1 MALVGLNAAEMQ
13 RILGMKKRPASQA
26 VRKSRTTQT
35 SGAKILDSILG
46 RWVPRRRQNLR
57 IPAHRLGAVN
67 RRYTRAHELAHTPL
81 PDNPHFDARTER
93 AADQIAAE
101 LLTSP
106 PTEYAA
112 AETIY
117 GPHTGAIARE
127 LGVTTHLLAVWR
139 ELFERARA

>member
-1 MALVGLNAAEMQ
+1 
-13 RILGMKKRPASQA
+13 MKKRPASRV

-35 SGAKILDSILG
+35 SGAKILDSFLS
-46 RWVPRRRQNLR
+46 RWIPGIRQHLR

-67 RRYTRAHELAHTPL
+67 RRYTRAHELTHTPL
-81 PDNPHFDARTER
+81 PDNPYFDAGTER

-101 LLTSP
+101 LLTS